1 MGVGRAVAGRAEVDA
16 GGAGGVAAYG
26 GGVDTVRADR
36 LDQVVAE
43 AVGADAADPADGV
56 SGGGEHA
63 RHVGLGSADA
73 AVEGRY
79 VGEAPGYGG
88 HEGDHGLAE
97 RDDIHGCVVRG
108 GGGSGDG
115 HGGSG
120 SSWDLGSC
128 RRGQRLR

>member
-1 MGVGRAVAGRAEVDA
+1 MGIGGAVPGGAEVDA
-16 GGAGGVAAYG
+16 GGAGGVASYG
-26 GGVDTVRADR
+26 GGVDAVRADR
-36 LDQVVAE
+36 VDQVVAE
-43 AVGADAADPADGV
+43 AVGADAADPAHGV

-108 GGGSGDG
+108 GGGSGGG

-128 RRGQRLR
+128 RGDQRLR